1 MIQFDAL
8 ANRQKLVKTYY
19 TVSLLFVQIT
29 EIILC
34 DYLLDIKITE
44 ITVRLVSTINL
55 LLGIISRESVR
66 VLC

>member
-19 TVSLLFVQIT
+19 SLLFVQIT